1 MTATRPLSDE
11 DLCLYLDQEAD
22 EDLVLRVEQ
31 ALETDPAIQ
40 ARVAELKDA
49 DKALID
55 SFDALLSAAPEMPEL
70 PKRGLSSQTVWQV
83 CGGSMVAGALVGVGL
98 MWGMHHQNQSA
109 PGWKAVVANYQSLYV
124 TETLA
129 GARSDTE
136 TTQAKLAQ
144 LSDTLGLDLTNLPQV
159 DGLSY
164 VRAQQLGFRGKPL
177 AQLTFLTAD
186 GGPVALCI
194 VRTGKPD
201 SPEILPEVL
210 EGMSAYS
217 WNEDG
222 YGVLLIGPQG
232 ENSLKQA
239 AERFRAG
246 LFAT

>member
-1 MTATRPLSDE
+1 MTATRTISDE
-11 DLCLYLDQEAD
+11 ELCLYLDQEAD
-22 EDLVLRVEQ
+22 EDLVLRI
-31 ALETDPAIQ
+31 ADARGNDPAGQ
-40 ARVAELKDA
+40 ARVADLKDA
-49 DKALID
+49 DKNLIA
-55 SFDALLSAAPEMPEL
+55 SFDAMLNVAPEMPQL
-70 PKRGLSSQTVWQV
+70 PKQSISRQAVLRV
-83 CGGSMVAGALVGVGL
+83 CSGSMVAGALVGIGL
-98 MWGMHHQNQSA
+98 MWGTHQQSQNQ

-129 GARSDTE
+129 GSRSDTE

-144 LSDTLGLDLTNLPQV
+144 LSETMGLDLTDLPQV

-194 VRTGKPD
+194 VKTGKAD
-201 SPEILPEVL
+201 SPDITPEIL

-217 WNEDG
+217 WSEDG

-232 ENSLKQA
+232 EKGLENA
-239 AERFRAG
+239 AKRFRAG